1 MLWLVFLLFIF
12 KQYHGLF
19 SYSRSLYKGEEC
31 MGLLGCAVYMCF
43 KTQEA
48 DIIQIGLVIS
58 LHSWIYSLVNNFI
71 VYMLRLFDNFFKL
84 KYS

>member
-1 MLWLVFLLFIF
+1 
-12 KQYHGLF
+12 
-19 SYSRSLYKGEEC
+19 
-31 MGLLGCAVYMCF
+31 MGLLGCTIYMCF

-84 KYS
+84 KHS